1 MTINRQLET
10 LELKTH
16 STLLPRS
23 SDTTCQMITLSV
35 TQVPSVPEPTQ
46 TSLQTEM
53 LPRSPNAQ
61 SPMCLKNYYYLTLF
75 HHPTPHQAPTS
86 ALLSKISTCIW
97 KAQSGKV

>member
-1 MTINRQLET
+1 MTVNRQLET

-23 SDTTCQMITLSV
+23 SEYYLPNDHTVCDTGPFSARTYPDFPADRNASQKPQCTV
-35 TQVPSVPEPTQ
+35 THVFEK
-46 TSLQTEM
+46 LF
-53 LPRSPNAQ
+53 
-61 SPMCLKNYYYLTLF
+61 YLTLF